1 MPCSAIDPSTCCADR
16 RGRRSHR
23 ASAAAVLASVLFY
36 AITPAGGDVS
46 PLPTAGSV
54 RAVDLR
60 EALERPDGPRV
71 ERESLDVQALRRF
84 YRRRGFAP
92 AWGVDGA
99 GMERAARLVE
109 ALANASAH
117 GLDPRDYHLDVIRN
131 RRTDAHDDAGIERE
145 LLLTDAY
152 LRYAAHVRV
161 GRVRPE
167 QAGQDWGIATSRF
180 DAAGSLTVA
189 LQEPLSFPALLRS
202 LPPPADGY
210 ARLVNALARYRALA
224 ARTGG
229 WPVVPP
235 GPLLRPGGNDARIPR
250 LQRRLA
256 TEDDLTTP
264 SSRDDYDA
272 ALEGAVR
279 RFQARHGLEID
290 GIVGPKTL
298 RALTV
303 PVSDRIRQIEL
314 NLERWR
320 WLPRDLGRRYI
331 MVNAADA
338 TLEVVEDG
346 RMVLASRVVVGDLRH
361 PTPMVQSR
369 LDAVI
374 FNPPWN
380 VPLSIAVEE
389 MLPRLR
395 RSPRYLADN
404 DIVILDRRETD
415 PFGRAID
422 WSTVPSDPFPFALQQ
437 QPGPK
442 NPLGRIKFETPN
454 RFDVYLHDTP
464 VRSLFARMARTSS
477 HGCVRVE
484 QARQLAD
491 YVLSGPG
498 TSWNSRTID
507 EAIATGHTQ
516 RVPVRRQLPVY
527 VLYWTAFVDADGAVH
542 FRHDVYGRDQRLATA
557 LAGDA
562 RIGKR
567 AAERR
572 AVGCAAGDQE
582 ARH

>member
-1 MPCSAIDPSTCCADR
+1 MPTSGINRATRYADG
-16 RGRRSHR
+16 RGRRAR
-23 ASAAAVLASVLFY
+23 ASAAAVLASIVLY
-36 AITPAGGDVS
+36 AITPAGGGVS
-46 PLPTAGSV
+46 PLPTTGSV
-54 RAVDLR
+54 RTVGLR
-60 EALERPDGPRV
+60 EAFERPGGPRV
-71 ERESLDVQALRRF
+71 EGESLDVQALRRF

-92 AWGVDGA
+92 AWGGDVA

-117 GLDPRDYHLDVIRN
+117 GLDPRDYHLDAIRN
-131 RRTDAHDDAGIERE
+131 RRTEAHDDAGIEWE

-152 LRYAAHVRV
+152 LRYATHVQV
-161 GRVRPE
+161 GRLRPE
-167 QAGQDWGIATSRF
+167 QTDQDWGIAAPRF

-189 LQEPLSFPALLRS
+189 LQEPSSFPALLAS

-235 GPLLRPGGNDARIPR
+235 GPLLRPGGTDARIAPLR
-250 LQRRLA
+250 LRLA

-346 RMVLASRVVVGDLRH
+346 WIVLASRVVVGDLRH
-361 PTPMVQSR
+361 PTPVVQTR
-369 LDAVI
+369 LDTVI

-404 DIVILDRRETD
+404 DIVILDRRESD

-422 WSTVPSDPFPFALQQ
+422 WSNVPEDPFPFALQQ

-442 NPLGRIKFETPN
+442 NPLGRIKFEAPN

-464 VRSLFARMARTSS
+464 VRSLFTRMLRTAS

-484 QARQLAD
+484 QARQLAA
-491 YVLSGPG
+491 YVLAGPE
-498 TSWNSRTID
+498 TSWSPRAID
-507 EAIATGHTQ
+507 EAIAAGHTQ
-516 RVPVRRQLPVY
+516 RVPARSQLPVY
-527 VLYWTAFVDADGAVH
+527 VLYWTAFVDADGAAH
-542 FRHDVYGRDQRLATA
+542 FRDDVYGRDQRLAAA

-562 RIGKR
+562 SAGKQ
-567 AAERR
+567 AGERR
-572 AVGCAAGDQE
+572 AVGCSAGDRE
-582 ARH
+582 TRR